1 MRNLTLYVQREYI
14 IYSYNSKRGVV
25 DKKSVESLI
34 KEMKGG
40 VLNVIVSK
48 PDILFRRLEFPFKSQ
63 RKIKLV
69 LPHEL
74 EDILPEPA
82 SNFSFS
88 FEFHRNANGKTVVNM
103 IAVKNEILDYWR
115 EVAEKNKVK
124 LFFFSDMTI
133 LSSLLRRYT
142 STEDNMGMFVAQDY
156 TLVNITEKSRLTGS
170 YSYNFS
176 LDESDKVQE
185 MLKTILSSK
194 KIPLFF
200 IGSEEMKNRF
210 KNILTDATE
219 IKLATDAK
227 GVQIIPSLVN
237 SGIFKQS
244 PLNLRKITVK
254 NRVPIHLVLFFL
266 TLLVASFIAFT
277 PYFRL
282 SEVEAHR
289 EQIINE
295 MKERFH
301 QACPEVTRIVDPLVQ
316 IKEKIMEK
324 TTKLNVVS
332 NYPPIL
338 KVMAD
343 VTTLF
348 PDNLNVEIEHF
359 SVAANA
365 LNLFG
370 RVDSLKSLE
379 KVKSN
384 AIDSEKFTNV
394 VIGAISFDDKNRVT
408 FNMTLGIKEYE

>member
-219 IKLATDAK
+219 IILATDAK
-227 GVQIIPSLVN
+227 GLQIIPSLVN
-237 SGIFKQS
+237 SCIFKQS

-277 PYFRL
+277 PNIRI
-282 SEVEAHR
+282 SEVEAH
-289 EQIINE
+289 
-295 MKERFH
+295 
-301 QACPEVTRIVDPLVQ
+301 
-316 IKEKIMEK
+316 
-324 TTKLNVVS
+324 
-332 NYPPIL
+332 
-338 KVMAD
+338 
-343 VTTLF
+343 
-348 PDNLNVEIEHF
+348 
-359 SVAANA
+359 
-365 LNLFG
+365 
-370 RVDSLKSLE
+370 
-379 KVKSN
+379 
-384 AIDSEKFTNV
+384 
-394 VIGAISFDDKNRVT
+394 
-408 FNMTLGIKEYE
+408 

>member
-1 MRNLTLYVQREYI
+1 
-14 IYSYNSKRGVV
+14 
-25 DKKSVESLI
+25 
-34 KEMKGG
+34 
-40 VLNVIVSK
+40 
-48 PDILFRRLEFPFKSQ
+48 
-63 RKIKLV
+63 
-69 LPHEL
+69 
-74 EDILPEPA
+74 
-82 SNFSFS
+82 
-88 FEFHRNANGKTVVNM
+88 
-103 IAVKNEILDYWR
+103 
-115 EVAEKNKVK
+115 
-124 LFFFSDMTI
+124 
-133 LSSLLRRYT
+133 
-142 STEDNMGMFVAQDY
+142 
-156 TLVNITEKSRLTGS
+156 
-170 YSYNFS
+170 
-176 LDESDKVQE
+176 
-185 MLKTILSSK
+185 
-194 KIPLFF
+194 
-200 IGSEEMKNRF
+200 
-210 KNILTDATE
+210 
-219 IKLATDAK
+219 
-227 GVQIIPSLVN
+227 
-237 SGIFKQS
+237 
-244 PLNLRKITVK
+244 
-254 NRVPIHLVLFFL
+254 
-266 TLLVASFIAFT
+266 
-277 PYFRL
+277 
-282 SEVEAHR
+282 
-289 EQIINE
+289 